1 MIKIQT
7 LNMQY
12 RNDVINK
19 IRTTYQL
26 SKQDSTLKVIGN
38 MDIDR
43 EDYDGSI
50 ESLEHTCKNHLLSNI
65 DLMSNEIRSTNM
77 VYEGKKIKH
86 VEVVFSSNLD
96 NRELNIT
103 GRYTITAEE
112 YENNSTIVQL
122 EELAKEYIR
131 EEVEKA

>member
-1 MIKIQT
+1 
-7 LNMQY
+7 MQY

-19 IRTTYQL
+19 IRVTYQL
-26 SKQDSTLKVIGN
+26 LKQDSKLRITGN
-38 MDIDR
+38 TDIDR

-65 DLMSNEIRSTNM
+65 DLMSCEIRSANM
-77 VYEGKKIKH
+77 VYEGRKIKH
-86 VEVVFSSNLD
+86 VDVVFSSNLD